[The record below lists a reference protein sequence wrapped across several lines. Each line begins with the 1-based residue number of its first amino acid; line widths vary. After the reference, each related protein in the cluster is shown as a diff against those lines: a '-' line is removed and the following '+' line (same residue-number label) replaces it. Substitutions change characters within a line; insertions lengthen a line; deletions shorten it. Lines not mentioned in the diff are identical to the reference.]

1 MRIEAWRVSHGLD
14 NPKGGSALID
24 KEFIESIQKE
34 IRKGIKE
41 KEEYKEKVYNLTTEV
56 QGRLKELQKKA
67 QTGAYWEEYNKS
79 TDGVLYGQNVNYL
92 YGLEKD
98 NPDVLISRYR
108 EFLPE
113 QLREAGIDFSG
124 VENSLGREITLE
136 EYVNI
141 MGPIWEIMREYRTMD
156 DELRDLSICLAI
168 ISTLAA
174 PMAMTPGGAGIAKT
188 VDLTTGIADA
198 GVSMLRGDTAGAAL
212 SLAIEL
218 LPEFLEDA
226 ARSGAKTIDSVDN
239 IEVPKTG
246 MIDEHEFSRRAKAIE
261 DAVDG
266 MSNSLKKYSVETF
279 LKEMDNLPHADIPEE
294 IREWIISLPKGQKP
308 DPSTYMSVEEIITHL
323 SLFDDGVV
331 KIQSRESFEKAI
343 QLYGS
348 NIGDPVTGTFV
359 IPKSIVNKAVEAS
372 DGNPRIL
379 ENLLGL
385 DPGYLG
391 ENPIIID
398 IKNPKNIRV
407 PSGNEAGAW
416 PKYWI
421 PGGYTSGGI
430 PEAVIDQIQAG
441 EYAISDVY
449 PNN

>member
-41 KEEYKEKVYNLTTEV
+41 KEEYKEKVYNLTIEV

-79 TDGVLYGQNVNYL
+79 TDGVLYGQNVNYI

-113 QLREAGIDFSG
+113 QLRQAGIDFSG

-141 MGPIWEIMREYRTMD
+141 MGPIWEIMREYRTID
-156 DELRDLSICLAI
+156 DKLRDLSICLAI
-168 ISTLAA
+168 ISIFAA
-174 PMAMTPGGAGIAKT
+174 PMAMTPGGAGTAKAL
-188 VDLTTGIADA
+188 DLTTGIADA

-226 ARSGAKTIDSVDN
+226 ARSGAKTIDSVDD
-239 IEVPKTG
+239 IEVPRVHGTTETVAEAISYQVNRLRALGITSADVLESAGKSVAKVL
-246 MIDEHEFSRRAKAIE
+246 DESGLSFTKFKEIIE
-261 DAVDG
+261 
-266 MSNSLKKYSVETF
+266 T
-279 LKEMDNLPHADIPEE
+279 
-294 IREWIISLPKGQKP
+294 PKP
-308 DPSTYMSVEEIITHL
+308 LRPAPSTYLDSSYITKHL
-323 SLFDDGVV
+323 SQFDNGGSYVMTRRQYENFV
-331 KIQSRESFEKAI
+331 EGRPLLGREDNSLYIVPKEYMDSIATSANGNISVFEKRLGFSEGYF
-343 QLYGS
+343 Q
-348 NIGDPVTGTFV
+348 
-359 IPKSIVNKAVEAS
+359 
-372 DGNPRIL
+372 DGG
-379 ENLLGL
+379 GL
-385 DPGYLG
+385 VR
-391 ENPIIID
+391 ID
-398 IKNPKNIRV
+398 IKDPKGYNLRMAT
-407 PSGNEAGAW
+407 GNEAGANDF
-416 PKYWI
+416 YT
-421 PGGYTSGGI
+421 PGGFTSGGS
-430 PEAVIDQIQAG
+430 PEAVVNNI
-441 EYAISDVY
+441 
-449 PNN
+449 PNADDFRTITFMN